1 MATQTESTKFVL
13 EGDQEYKEKLE
24 SINQQYG
31 KLYQQLT
38 KLKTETENTANA
50 KDILKK
56 KVELLEKAQ
65 SNQNEKVKLLN
76 EQIQKAE
83 EIQKNYSSQVEN
95 AKGKIEKT
103 TEQQKNL
110 GEVTEETKQQHEQ
123 LTQELQQYQQK
134 LQSVKEQQEQAKTSI
149 AQWKDEL
156 EDAQSNVE
164 SFSQKLQESQ
174 ESLQKMTENAGHAAQ
189 GVDQIGSSTS
199 EAADSASDFGE
210 RSTGALEALAA
221 NLSSSFIEFG
231 ISKIKDAL
239 LDCIDATGAFET
251 AVANISTIADTNI
264 VPLDDLKNSIV
275 TLSSELGVSAGDVAD
290 SVYGAISSG
299 IDTADAIGVV
309 EEATKLAVGSFTDTT
324 TAVDIL
330 SAAINAYGL
339 ESSQASQMSDYLIT
353 MQTLTKTS
361 VGELAANMQAILPT
375 AAAYNVQMDNL
386 SGAYVIMAENGSST
400 AEATAYLESMLS
412 ELGDSG
418 SAVSATLKEST
429 GMSFETLS
437 KKGQSLGD
445 IMKILSESVNGDRN
459 AFRDLWDSSE
469 AGVGALSLL
478 QAGTEKYN
486 DVLEQMEQST
496 GATETAFGQM
506 SDTVE
511 FSKQK
516 MENAFENL
524 KVAIGDQ
531 LSPAIKD
538 MSDLGADAFSWATN
552 FVNDHPDVVAAI
564 GAVVAGVGT
573 TIAAIVG
580 LTTVTTIATQV
591 VGAFQTLIDTHPITL
606 AITAIAALVGTVGAY
621 IALADETE
629 SETMQLKRS
638 AEELKEVVDET
649 KNSYDAEI
657 KKIEAN
663 VKLQNDLVGSLSTL
677 IREEEKSA
685 ETKIK
690 ISGIV
695 DRLNETIPGLA
706 LAYDRQTDSLNMT
719 IKAIE
724 ALIEQEELEQEYQ
737 AAVEEHTELLEER
750 AEASDVLREA
760 EQKLI
765 ESTEAYNE
773 ANDVGAE
780 TLDVS
785 VGKIAQ
791 LRTEMSLAQEAYA
804 AAEGAIALLDERL
817 QESETVMDE
826 YQLKIGAAQLSLDAT
841 QLSLAGMSDATLAM
855 RESMVESSTGC
866 GELQEAIAA
875 LDEAYLTH
883 TGELQLWA
891 EEIRA
896 QQESL
901 REEHE
906 ATRQKIYDTLSSEM
920 GMFEEVSIKGYDSV
934 ETMIGAL
941 DSQISFMDTY
951 AANIQKAMELG
962 VDDGIIKTLSDGSV
976 DSAKILQ
983 AIVDDGGI
991 HIDEFNEKFKKVEE
1005 GKKTFSENLAEIQ
1018 GEFGKRMRDLKMEL
1032 ANTIKEMN
1040 KQEETY
1046 KAGLQNLQG
1055 FIDGTT
1061 NSELWE
1067 KLIRVYRRM
1076 ALTAIQ
1082 TAKNVF
1088 DQHSPSRKFHEIGQ
1102 YNVIGAIQG
1111 TEAERPRLVQ
1121 AYANTASAAI
1131 EAYNTRAAALMEN
1144 MRAKQYAE
1152 FISVPAAMRDDREMR
1167 LPETSADPAALQM
1180 LERLAEAMES
1190 RKNRSGITQNVTIV
1204 NPEGTPAAN
1213 ARALRKVE
1221 RGLAFGL

>member
-1 MATQTESTKFVL
+1 
-13 EGDQEYKEKLE
+13 
-24 SINQQYG
+24 
-31 KLYQQLT
+31 
-38 KLKTETENTANA
+38 
-50 KDILKK
+50 
-56 KVELLEKAQ
+56 
-65 SNQNEKVKLLN
+65 
-76 EQIQKAE
+76 
-83 EIQKNYSSQVEN
+83 
-95 AKGKIEKT
+95 
-103 TEQQKNL
+103 
-110 GEVTEETKQQHEQ
+110 
-123 LTQELQQYQQK
+123 
-134 LQSVKEQQEQAKTSI
+134 
-149 AQWKDEL
+149 
-156 EDAQSNVE
+156 
-164 SFSQKLQESQ
+164 
-174 ESLQKMTENAGHAAQ
+174 
-189 GVDQIGSSTS
+189 
-199 EAADSASDFGE
+199 
-210 RSTGALEALAA
+210 
-221 NLSSSFIEFG
+221 
-231 ISKIKDAL
+231 
-239 LDCIDATGAFET
+239 
-251 AVANISTIADTNI
+251 
-264 VPLDDLKNSIV
+264 
-275 TLSSELGVSAGDVAD
+275 
-290 SVYGAISSG
+290 
-299 IDTADAIGVV
+299 
-309 EEATKLAVGSFTDTT
+309 
-324 TAVDIL
+324 
-330 SAAINAYGL
+330 
-339 ESSQASQMSDYLIT
+339 
-353 MQTLTKTS
+353 
-361 VGELAANMQAILPT
+361 
-375 AAAYNVQMDNL
+375 
-386 SGAYVIMAENGSST
+386 
-400 AEATAYLESMLS
+400 
-412 ELGDSG
+412 
-418 SAVSATLKEST
+418 
-429 GMSFETLS
+429 
-437 KKGQSLGD
+437 
-445 IMKILSESVNGDRN
+445 
-459 AFRDLWDSSE
+459 
-469 AGVGALSLL
+469 
-478 QAGTEKYN
+478 
-486 DVLEQMEQST
+486 
-496 GATETAFGQM
+496 
-506 SDTVE
+506 
-511 FSKQK
+511 
-516 MENAFENL
+516 
-524 KVAIGDQ
+524 
-531 LSPAIKD
+531 
-538 MSDLGADAFSWATN
+538 
-552 FVNDHPDVVAAI
+552 
-564 GAVVAGVGT
+564 
-573 TIAAIVG
+573 
-580 LTTVTTIATQV
+580 
-591 VGAFQTLIDTHPITL
+591 
-606 AITAIAALVGTVGAY
+606 
-621 IALADETE
+621 
-629 SETMQLKRS
+629 
-638 AEELKEVVDET
+638 
-649 KNSYDAEI
+649 
-657 KKIEAN
+657 
-663 VKLQNDLVGSLSTL
+663 
-677 IREEEKSA
+677 
-685 ETKIK
+685 
-690 ISGIV
+690 
-695 DRLNETIPGLA
+695 
-706 LAYDRQTDSLNMT
+706 
-719 IKAIE
+719 
-724 ALIEQEELEQEYQ
+724 
-737 AAVEEHTELLEER
+737 
-750 AEASDVLREA
+750 
-760 EQKLI
+760 
-765 ESTEAYNE
+765 
-773 ANDVGAE
+773 
-780 TLDVS
+780 
-785 VGKIAQ
+785 
-791 LRTEMSLAQEAYA
+791 
-804 AAEGAIALLDERL
+804 
-817 QESETVMDE
+817 MDE

-883 TGELQLWA
+883 TGELQLRA